1 MKKQRWPRVGASK
14 LAAGAL
20 VLLLGGCVSAP
31 SAQDATT
38 GTAGERS
45 SSSSSGSSIERAL
58 ACSLPTNCV
67 NSLPGSSL
75 SPLSFPGNAAQAL
88 ALLRATLADF
98 PEAQVVSAN
107 DQAVEAIFSTP
118 AGFKDRVS
126 FRIDATARR
135 IDYRSGSS
143 LGLFDFGK
151 NRSRME
157 AFAARFEQRTRP

>member
-31 SAQDATT
+31 SAPDANT

-45 SSSSSGSSIERAL
+45 GGSSIERAL

-98 PEAQVVSAN
+98 PEAQVVSAD

-157 AFAARFEQRTRP
+157 AFAARFEQRARP

>member
-1 MKKQRWPRVGASK
+1 MTKHHWPRMGTST

-20 VLLLGGCVSAP
+20 VLLLGGCAGAP
-31 SAQDATT
+31 STQEATPV
-38 GTAGERS
+38 TASERS
-45 SSSSSGSSIERAL
+45 SNIERAL

-75 SPLSFPGNAAQAL
+75 SPLRYPGDAPQAL
-88 ALLRATLADF
+88 ALLRATLAEF
-98 PEAQVVSAN
+98 PEAQVVSA
-107 DQAVEAIFSTP
+107 DDHAVEAIFSTP

-135 IDYRSGSS
+135 IDYRSGST

-157 AFAARFEQRTRP
+157 AFAARFEQRARP